1 VGRTR
6 LAYVPPHLI
15 VMMIVFGRVII
26 FDGYS
31 KCTAFKAAGDLEGF
45 LRKSGPDR
53 H

>member
-26 FDGYS
+26 DGYS
-31 KCTAFKAAGDLEGF
+31 KCTAFKAAGDQEGF